1 MNKTLVALARW
12 LIVLAMPVAIV
23 LLSARVMVNTWYPR
37 FEYARPDFP
46 PDRYG
51 FTDAERLE
59 FATVSI
65 DYLNAP
71 APPEEAIMMLVRL
84 RLPGTLEPL
93 FLPYELNHM
102 IDVKRLTDTLWQV
115 LVAAGAIVLAGV
127 VGLLARRATRPD
139 GYAALFVGGALTSGL
154 LMVLIVLVLLSWRWF
169 FIAFHDVFFPPGT
182 WTFDWTDSLIRLFPD
197 RFWFDAGVL
206 LVGGALVLALV
217 VTGVGFLLGRRENVR
232 REDVST

>member
-1 MNKTLVALARW
+1 MSKTLVAIARW
-12 LIVLAMPVAIV
+12 LIVFAMPVAII

-37 FEYARPDFP
+37 FEYAKPDFP
-46 PDRYG
+46 SDRYG
-51 FTDAERLE
+51 FTGAERLA
-59 FATVSI
+59 FATTSI
-65 DYLNAP
+65 DFLNAP
-71 APPEEAIMMLVRL
+71 APPEEAIMMLVAL

-102 IDVKRLTDTLWQV
+102 IDVKRLTDILWRV
-115 LVAAGAIVLAGV
+115 LAVAGAIVLAGA
-127 VGLLARRATRPD
+127 VGLLIRRETRPD

-154 LMVLIVLVLLSWRWF
+154 LIVLIALVLLSWRWF

-217 VTGVGFLLGRRENVR
+217 VTGVGFVLGRRENVK
-232 REDVST
+232 RENVTA